1 MASIK
6 KKGGGGGGANWM
18 DTYGDMVTLLLCFFV
33 LLYSISTIDQQKWMW
48 VVQSF
53 NKDAIVS
60 ITETPVGPDG
70 DNEDVGGSALPI
82 TDDVD
87 HAMEAL
93 YEFLAE
99 YAQNNQDASIS
110 VSRGDGY
117 VFISFDDTVFFD
129 GDSYI
134 LRKEGQ
140 EILDNIIVGLNTA
153 GPYIDELRILGH
165 TAQRVANAPNP
176 VPGDRYLASNR
187 ATTVTI
193 YLQQRI
199 DSTQLDPGRLVSVGY
214 GQWRPISSNETGE
227 TRAKNRRVELVVTG
241 QDLEN
246 KLGNEYNNYF
256 AMYQEA
262 SEQEVTGDPTT

>member
-6 KKGGGGGGANWM
+6 KKSSGGGGANWM

-33 LLYSISTIDQQKWMW
+33 LLYSISTVDQKKWMW

-60 ITETPVGPDG
+60 VAEDPTGPDG
-70 DNEDVGGSALPI
+70 DNEQDGGSALPI

-99 YAQNNQDASIS
+99 YAMNNQEASIS

-129 GDSYI
+129 GDSYV
-134 LRKEGQ
+134 LRREGQ
-140 EILDNIIVGLNTA
+140 EILDYIIEGLNIA
-153 GPYIDELRILGH
+153 APYIDELRVIGH
-165 TAQRVANAPNP
+165 TAQRVANKPNP
-176 VPGDRYLASNR
+176 VPGDRFLASNR
-187 ATTVTI
+187 ATAVTI
-193 YLQQRI
+193 YIQERI
-199 DSTQLDPGRLVSVGY
+199 DTTKLDPGRLISVGE
-214 GQWRPISSNETGE
+214 GQWRPISSNDTPE

-241 QDLEN
+241 QDLEEKMN
-246 KLGNEYNNYF
+246 NEYNKYF

-262 SEQEVTGDPTT
+262 TGQKATGDPIA